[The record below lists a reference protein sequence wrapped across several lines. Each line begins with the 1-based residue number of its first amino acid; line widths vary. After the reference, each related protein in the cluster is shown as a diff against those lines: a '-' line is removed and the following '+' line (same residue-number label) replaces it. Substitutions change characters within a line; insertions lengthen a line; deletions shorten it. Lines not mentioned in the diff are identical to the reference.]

1 MSDSLYGA
9 PQAPL
14 SKAPKAPSLLE
25 QIEGVFTAPRALFD
39 RLSKAP
45 SWVPALLLAM
55 GLGLVVA
62 IAWGLKVDADAMLR
76 PVLEKNPQFSSDQ
89 IDQIITMQSKFI
101 LPFGIG
107 GVLLGIPVITLI
119 AGLINWGL
127 GRGMTEPG
135 ANPPSFL
142 QGLSAAVVPSLIRL
156 PETLIIIALC
166 VFKPVGGLKPN
177 QLAPTSLGYFLHSAS
192 PKLQELFYA
201 LNPFTIA
208 SMVMLYF
215 AMRHTV
221 KAKASGA
228 TIAVGIFIFFTLLPV
243 IFAK

>member
-1 MSDSLYGA
+1 MSDQLYGDPT
-9 PQAPL
+9 PQA
-14 SKAPKAPSLLE
+14 KAKAPSLLE

-39 RLSKAP
+39 RLSQAP
-45 SWVPALLLAM
+45 SWLPALLLAVI
-55 GLGLVVA
+55 LGLVIT

-76 PVLEKNPQFSSDQ
+76 PILERNPQISADQVDQ
-89 IDQIITMQSKFI
+89 IVQMQSKFI
-101 LPFGIG
+101 LPFGVL
-107 GVLLGIPVITLI
+107 GVLFGIPVISLI

-142 QGLSAAVVPSLIRL
+142 QGLSAAVVPSLVRL

-166 VFKPVGGLKPN
+166 LFKPVGGLRPD
-177 QLAPTSLGYFLHSAS
+177 QLAPTSLGYFIHSAS
-192 PKLQELFYA
+192 PKLQALFYA

-228 TIAVGIFIFFTLLPV
+228 WIAVGIFVFFTLLGV
-243 IFAK
+243 VFAK

>member
-1 MSDSLYGA
+1 MSDQLYGDQT
-9 PQAPL
+9 PQA
-14 SKAPKAPSLLE
+14 KAKAPSLLE

-39 RLSKAP
+39 RLSQAP
-45 SWVPALLLAM
+45 SWLPAVLLAVI
-55 GLGLVVA
+55 LGLVIT

-76 PVLEKNPQFSSDQ
+76 PILERNPQISADQ
-89 IDQIITMQSKFI
+89 VDTIIPMQSKFI
-101 LPFGIG
+101 LPFGILA
-107 GVLLGIPVITLI
+107 VLFGIPVITLL

-142 QGLSAAVVPSLIRL
+142 QGLSAAAVPSLVRL

-166 VFKPVGGLKPN
+166 LFKPVGGLRPD
-177 QLAPTSLGYFLHSAS
+177 QLAPTSLGYFIHSAS
-192 PKLQELFYA
+192 PKLQALFYA

-208 SMVMLYF
+208 SMALLYF

-228 TIAVGIFIFFTLLPV
+228 AIAVGIFVFFTLLGV
-243 IFAK
+243 AFAK